1 MPKKQYR
8 DYPGQ
13 AITIRFEPGR
23 CIHAEECVKGA
34 PTVFDADRRPWID
47 PDGDGAD
54 HVAAVIKRCPTGAL
68 QFERLDGGAAESA
81 PDTCRVRVVE
91 DGPLYVSGKLSFS
104 NSGDAPREEK
114 RVALCRCGASK
125 NKPFCDNSHI
135 ESGFTDPG
143 LVETAEDALE
153 NEPDPGTLELSPATD
168 GPMLFTGPVVI
179 QDHHGTACQVKAKGA
194 FCRCG
199 ASKNKPFCDGSHRE
213 VGFTAP

>member
-8 DYPGQ
+8 DYRGQ

-34 PTVFDADRRPWID
+34 PAVFDAERRPWID

-54 HVAAVIKRCPTGAL
+54 HVAAVIMRCPTGAL
-68 QFERLDGGAAESA
+68 QFERLDGGEAEPDAAR
-81 PDTCRVRVVE
+81 CRVRVVE
-91 DGPLYVSGKLSFS
+91 DGPLYVTGNLSLSHSG
-104 NSGDAPREEK
+104 GERRMEK

-135 ESGFTDPG
+135 ETGFTDPAK
-143 LVETAEDALE
+143 VERTEEALE
-153 NEPDPGTLELSPATD
+153 DDPGPGSLELSPAPD
-168 GPMLFTGPVVI
+168 GPMLFTGPVLI
-179 QDHHGTACQVKAKGA
+179 QDGRGEACQVKSKGA

-199 ASKNKPFCDGSHRE
+199 ASGNKPFCDGSHRK